1 MLGLGIVAG
10 VIAFYAIVQRRL
22 TTTVVSG
29 PLLLM
34 VLGLVL
40 SPQGLGLVDLE
51 IDASVAQIL
60 LKATLVILLFTEAS
74 ELEPRR
80 IFREAVLPSRLLVV
94 GMPLVIILGAVAAA
108 LAFEGIGI
116 WEAALLAAILA
127 PTDAALG
134 MPVVSNKRVPGPI
147 RRALTVEAGLN
158 DGLAVPF
165 AFAFAA
171 AGEVLASEVTAS
183 DALVFLLEQIV
194 LGTLVGIAIGW
205 LGARGISSALRS
217 GWASSGSAQI
227 AFVAF
232 AGAAYAG
239 AEWIHGNGFISV
251 WVAGLVFALVGRQAL
266 HPQGFATSTGE
277 LLILLSFFVFGIAL
291 LAPTLTRL
299 EAPWIVFALVSL
311 VVVRPVAV
319 ALATVG
325 SGLRW
330 PTVAYMGW
338 FGPRGI
344 ASLVLAVLI
353 YKDFAMENI
362 DTVIDVVTVTVG
374 LSVLLHGASAWIG
387 SQTYADWI
395 ESEGSEPLDR
405 FDDSEAGDGSR

>member
-1 MLGLGIVAG
+1 MIP
-10 VIAFYAIVQRRL
+10 QR
-22 TTTVVSG
+22 
-29 PLLLM
+29 
-34 VLGLVL
+34 
-40 SPQGLGLVDLE
+40 
-51 IDASVAQIL
+51 
-60 LKATLVILLFTEAS
+60 
-74 ELEPRR
+74 
-80 IFREAVLPSRLLVV
+80 
-94 GMPLVIILGAVAAA
+94 
-108 LAFEGIGI
+108 
-116 WEAALLAAILA
+116 LAAILA

-134 MPVVSNKRVPGPI
+134 MPVVSNKRVPGPV
-147 RRALTVEAGLN
+147 RRALTVEGGLN

-171 AGEVLASEVTAS
+171 AGEVLASEVTAG

-205 LGARGISSALRS
+205 LGARGISSALRG

-319 ALATVG
+319 AVAMVR

-344 ASLVLAVLI
+344 ASLVLVVLI

-362 DTVIDVVTVTVG
+362 DKVIDVVTITVG
-374 LSVLLHGASAWIG
+374 RSSRSTWPISAIR
-387 SQTYADWI
+387 
-395 ESEGSEPLDR
+395 LMR
-405 FDDSEAGDGSR
+405 M